1 MLEKGMNKST
11 DLYVEKMFVCL
22 FVFFCLR
29 HNPNMSLKL
38 INSLL
43 NRIE

>member
-22 FVFFCLR
+22 CFFCLR
-29 HNPNMSLKL
+29 HNPNMSFKTNKQLV
-38 INSLL
+38 
-43 NRIE
+43 E